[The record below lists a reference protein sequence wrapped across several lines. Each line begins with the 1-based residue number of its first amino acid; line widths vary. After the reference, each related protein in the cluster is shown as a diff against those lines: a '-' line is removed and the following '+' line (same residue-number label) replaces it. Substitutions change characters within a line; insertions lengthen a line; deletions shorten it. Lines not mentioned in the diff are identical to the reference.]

1 MAIGWWGRILID
13 ISRIPDQDRTG
24 LTGRRNETH
33 LSQALTVD
41 ILLPVDIKAR
51 ERRGGCALAEDV
63 EAHDTKIIK
72 RVELNCH

>member
-13 ISRIPDQDRTG
+13 ISRIPDHDRIW
-24 LTGRRNETH
+24 LIWKRNETH

-51 ERRGGCALAEDV
+51 ERRGDIALVIDV
-63 EAHDTKIIK
+63 EAHDTEVIK
-72 RVELNCH
+72 RVELN